1 MNTSDFYK
9 ELMQKYALNEEQIR
23 LNAIKQAKRPA
34 WQTYWKPAAGVAAA
48 VAVTVG
54 AVAFTNSKSPD
65 VDITVSPNTVLSAS
79 QRLREAEQN
88 YYSAAALEE
97 EPVDIYIT
105 FNEPVCYSDMMVS
118 LSAVADSADI
128 SIARLYLADGVISN
142 PDEIRE
148 FALGKGDS
156 REIIG
161 AKLCAFASHYRDIQD
176 LSCIYLAELGS
187 ADINDETF
195 VPVSIDDS
203 DPLANDLSIKGT
215 DAPVSPVT
223 TPFSFEQETS
233 VPTSEETAETDVT
246 EIEESNES
254 DESTVVPPET
264 TEPELDDPDLTE
276 EEEPLPEETTVT
288 TTETEVPVTEISN
301 AGELGLM
308 TEIYQLNVENSLET
322 FLSGDYAV
330 VLTKNEVYIYTLGG
344 IVADRHPAQVFEL
357 SNPKIT
363 YSDSDTVILTGCGAD
378 GLRNMVAVINTNNGT
393 AYAYDAS
400 VNLGAAEIGTI
411 NYSPAVNKYFIKA
424 VSGSNTYIY
433 EVIMSAETGLAFRPL
448 IEQEAAVSLAGYYN
462 DTLYLVISDDNVKS
476 SLYAFSCN
484 SGEIREI
491 SAFEAICKVKR
502 SPSFESFA
510 VSDGIS
516 RAVMDVFSGNLV
528 PADDGHVMVSTR
540 NNVTYLKTD
549 EGVKSV
555 NADGTLSET
564 GGSSVAFEN
573 KIESNFAVN
582 EITPEKVVVVSKN
595 NATW

>member
-54 AVAFTNSKSPD
+54 AVAFTAGNSSD

-128 SIARLYLADGVISN
+128 SIARLYLSGEVISN
-142 PDEIRE
+142 TDEIRE
-148 FALGKGDS
+148 YALEKGDS
-156 REIIG
+156 KEIIG

-195 VPVSIDDS
+195 VPVSIDDC
-203 DPLANDLSIKGT
+203 DPLISDLPIKNT
-215 DAPVSPVT
+215 DVPVSPVT
-223 TPFSFEQETS
+223 TPFSFEQETT
-233 VPTSEETAETDVT
+233 VPTSDEPVETNVT
-246 EIEESNES
+246 EIDDSE
-254 DESTVVPPET
+254 ESTVVPPET
-264 TEPELDDPDLTE
+264 TEPELDDPDITE
-276 EEEPLPEETTVT
+276 EEEAAPEETTVT

-301 AGELGLM
+301 AGEIGLM

-322 FLSGDYAV
+322 FLSGDYAI
-330 VLTKNEVYIYTLGG
+330 VLTKNEVYVYTLGG
-344 IVADRHPAQVFEL
+344 VIADRHPAQVFEL

-363 YSDSDTVILTGCGAD
+363 YSDSGTVILTGCGAD
-378 GLRNMVAVINTNNGT
+378 GLRNMVAVINTNDGT

-400 VNLGAAEIGTI
+400 VNLGASEIGTI
-411 NYSPAVNKYFIKA
+411 HYSPAANKYFIKA

-448 IEQEAAVSLAGYYN
+448 IELEAAVSLAGYYN
-462 DTLYLVISDDNVKS
+462 DALYLVISDDNVKS
-476 SLYAFSCN
+476 SLYAFSCS
-484 SGEIREI
+484 SGETREL
-491 SAFEAICKVKR
+491 SAFNAICKVKR
-502 SPSFESFA
+502 SPGFESFA
-510 VSDGIS
+510 VSDGES
-516 RAVMDVFSGNLV
+516 SCVMDVFTGRLV
-528 PADDGHVMVSTR
+528 PVESEGHIMV
-540 NNVTYLKTD
+540 
-549 EGVKSV
+549 GVKDNITYIRSSDGIKAI
-555 NADGTLSET
+555 NADGTLTDAAAET
-564 GGSSVAFEN
+564 VAFE
-573 KIESNFAVN
+573 KSITSDFVVN
-582 EITPEKVVVVSKN
+582 EITSEKVVVVSKN
-595 NATW
+595 GTAW

>member
-1 MNTSDFYK
+1 MNTGDFYK

-23 LNAIKQAKRPA
+23 LNAIRQAKRPA

-128 SIARLYLADGVISN
+128 SVVRLYLSDYVISN
-142 PDEIRE
+142 TDDIRE
-148 FALGKGDS
+148 YAIGKGDS

-195 VPVSIDDS
+195 VPVSIDDC
-203 DPLANDLSIKGT
+203 DPLMNDL
-215 DAPVSPVT
+215 PVRTTETQVPVIT
-223 TPFSFEQETS
+223 TSFSFEQETT
-233 VPTSEETAETDVT
+233 VPTSEEPTETDVT
-246 EIEESNES
+246 EIDES
-254 DESTVVPPET
+254 DESTVVPPEI
-264 TEPELDDPDLTE
+264 TEPELDDPDITE
-276 EEEPLPEETTVT
+276 EEELQPEEVT

-330 VLTKNEVYIYTLGG
+330 VLTKNEVYVYTLGG
-344 IVADRHPAQVFEL
+344 VIADRHPAQVFEL

-363 YSDSDTVILTGCGAD
+363 YSDSNSVILTGCGAD
-378 GLRNMVAVINTNNGT
+378 GLRNMVAVIDTIDGT

-400 VNLGAAEIGTI
+400 ANLGASEIGTI
-411 NYSPAVNKYFIKA
+411 HYSPTANKYFVKA

-448 IEQEAAVSLAGYYN
+448 IELEAAVSLAGYYN

-476 SLYAFSCN
+476 ALYAFSCT
-484 SGEIREI
+484 SGETREI
-491 SAFEAICKVKR
+491 SAFEAICKVRR
-502 SPSFESFA
+502 SPSFESFLVFDGENAA
-510 VSDGIS
+510 VL
-516 RAVMDVFSGNLV
+516 DVFSGNLI
-528 PADDGHVMVSTR
+528 PFEGGRAMVGTG
-540 NNVTYLKTD
+540 NNVTYLSTED
-549 EGVKSV
+549 GVMAV
-555 NADGTLSET
+555 NADGSLSSTAMEAI
-564 GGSSVAFEN
+564 AFE
-573 KIESNFAVN
+573 KTIISNFAVN
-582 EITPEKVVVVSKN
+582 EVTSEKVVIVSKSGM
-595 NATW
+595 TW

>member
-1 MNTSDFYK
+1 MNTGDFYK

-23 LNAIKQAKRPA
+23 LNAIRQAKRPA

-54 AVAFTNSKSPD
+54 AVAFTNGKSPD
-65 VDITVSPNTVLSAS
+65 LDITVSPKTVLSAS
-79 QRLREAEQN
+79 QRLHEAEQN

-105 FNEPVCYSDMMVS
+105 FNDPVCYSDMMVS

-128 SIARLYLADGVISN
+128 SVARLYLSDDIISN
-142 PDEIRE
+142 TDEIRE
-148 FALGKGDS
+148 YALEKGDS
-156 REIIG
+156 KEIIG

-203 DPLANDLSIKGT
+203 DPLMNDLSIKNT
-215 DAPVSPVT
+215 DVPVSPVT

-233 VPTSEETAETDVT
+233 VPTSEEPLETNVT
-246 EIEESNES
+246 EIDES
-254 DESTVVPPET
+254 DASTVVPPET

-276 EEEPLPEETTVT
+276 EEEEPVPEETTVT
-288 TTETEVPVTEISN
+288 TTETEVSVTEISN
-301 AGELGLM
+301 AGEFGLM

-322 FLSGDYAV
+322 FLSGDYAI
-330 VLTKNEVYIYTLGG
+330 VLTKNEVYLYTLGG
-344 IVADRHPAQVFEL
+344 VIADRHPAQVFEL

-363 YSDSDTVILTGCGAD
+363 YSDSETVILTGCGAD

-411 NYSPAVNKYFIKA
+411 HYSPATNKYFIKA

-433 EVIMSAETGLAFRPL
+433 EVLMSAETGLAFRPL

-502 SPSFESFA
+502 SPSFESFI
-510 VSDGIS
+510 VSDGENSI
-516 RAVMDVFSGNLV
+516 VMDVFSGNLIPV
-528 PADDGHVMVSTR
+528 DGMHAMVGTK
-540 NNVTYLKTD
+540 NNVTYLRTE
-549 EGVKSV
+549 EGAKAVY
-555 NADGTLSET
+555 ADGTLSD
-564 GGSSVAFEN
+564 APMNAAIFE
-573 KIESNFAVN
+573 KTIKSDFAVN

-595 NATW
+595 DMRW

>member
-128 SIARLYLADGVISN
+128 SVVRLYLSDYVISN
-142 PDEIRE
+142 TDDIRE
-148 FALGKGDS
+148 YALGKGDS

-195 VPVSIDDS
+195 VPVSIDDC
-203 DPLANDLSIKGT
+203 DPLMNDL
-215 DAPVSPVT
+215 PVRTTETQVPVIT
-223 TPFSFEQETS
+223 TPFSFEQETT
-233 VPTSEETAETDVT
+233 VPTSEEPTETDVT
-246 EIEESNES
+246 EIDES
-254 DESTVVPPET
+254 DESTVVPPEI
-264 TEPELDDPDLTE
+264 TEPELDDPDITE
-276 EEEPLPEETTVT
+276 EEELQPEEVT

-330 VLTKNEVYIYTLGG
+330 VLTKNEVRRQTSCTG
-344 IVADRHPAQVFEL
+344 I
-357 SNPKIT
+357 
-363 YSDSDTVILTGCGAD
+363 
-378 GLRNMVAVINTNNGT
+378 
-393 AYAYDAS
+393 
-400 VNLGAAEIGTI
+400 
-411 NYSPAVNKYFIKA
+411 
-424 VSGSNTYIY
+424 
-433 EVIMSAETGLAFRPL
+433 
-448 IEQEAAVSLAGYYN
+448 
-462 DTLYLVISDDNVKS
+462 
-476 SLYAFSCN
+476 
-484 SGEIREI
+484 
-491 SAFEAICKVKR
+491 
-502 SPSFESFA
+502 
-510 VSDGIS
+510 
-516 RAVMDVFSGNLV
+516 
-528 PADDGHVMVSTR
+528 
-540 NNVTYLKTD
+540 
-549 EGVKSV
+549 
-555 NADGTLSET
+555 
-564 GGSSVAFEN
+564 
-573 KIESNFAVN
+573 
-582 EITPEKVVVVSKN
+582 
-595 NATW
+595 

>member
-54 AVAFTNSKSPD
+54 AVAFTNGKSPD

-128 SIARLYLADGVISN
+128 SIARLYFANDVISN
-142 PDEIRE
+142 ADEIRE
-148 FALGKGDS
+148 YALEQGDS
-156 REIIG
+156 KEIIG

-195 VPVSIDDS
+195 VPVSIDDC
-203 DPLANDLSIKGT
+203 DPLISDL
-215 DAPVSPVT
+215 PVKTTETQATIIT

-233 VPTSEETAETDVT
+233 VPTSEEIVDADVT
-246 EIEESNES
+246 EVSESE
-254 DESTVVPPET
+254 ESTVVPPET
-264 TEPELDDPDLTE
+264 TEPELDDPDLDEE
-276 EEEPLPEETTVT
+276 EEEPVPEETTVT

-301 AGELGLM
+301 AGEIGLM

-330 VLTKNEVYIYTLGG
+330 VLTKNEVYVYTLGG
-344 IVADRHPAQVFEL
+344 VIADKHPAQVFEL

-378 GLRNMVAVINTNNGT
+378 GLRNMVAVIDTNNGT

-411 NYSPAVNKYFIKA
+411 HYSPSANKYFIKA
-424 VSGSNTYIY
+424 VMGSNTYIY
-433 EVIMSAETGLAFRPL
+433 EVLMSAETGLAFRPL

-484 SGEIREI
+484 NGEIREI

-502 SPSFESFA
+502 SPSFESFI
-510 VSDGIS
+510 VSDGENS
-516 RAVMDVFSGNLV
+516 VVMDVFSGNLV
-528 PADDGHVMVSTR
+528 PTDGGYVMVGTK
-540 NNVTYLKTD
+540 NNVTYLRTE
-549 EGVKSV
+549 EGDKAV
-555 NADGTLSET
+555 NADGTFSDAAME
-564 GGSSVAFEN
+564 VIAFEKTIN
-573 KIESNFAVN
+573 SDFEVN
-582 EITPEKVVVVSKN
+582 EITTEKVVVVSKSSMK
-595 NATW
+595 W